1 MVFAGAEESACS
13 RLARLDSKLS
23 SVIVIRD
30 LLATDVKRMKKLNL
44 REKRR
49 RRIASVGSRACVGRD
64 FAGGE
69 DDRTFFS
76 ICIDFT
82 VFSNVL
88 PCKL

>member
-30 LLATDVKRMKKLNL
+30 LLATDVKRMKKLNP
-44 REKRR
+44 RERR
-49 RRIASVGSRACVGRD
+49 RRIASAESRACAGRD

-69 DDRTFFS
+69 DDRTFFQHE
-76 ICIDFT
+76 
-82 VFSNVL
+82 
-88 PCKL
+88 

>member
-13 RLARLDSKLS
+13 RSALLDSKLS
-23 SVIVIRD
+23 SVIVIQD

-49 RRIASVGSRACVGRD
+49 RIASVESRACAGRD

-69 DDRTFFS
+69 DYVTFS
-76 ICIDFT
+76 A
-82 VFSNVL
+82 
-88 PCKL
+88 

>member
-30 LLATDVKRMKKLNL
+30 LLATDVKRMKKKNL

-49 RRIASVGSRACVGRD
+49 RRIASVESRACAGRD

-69 DDRTFFS
+69 DDRTFS
-76 ICIDFT
+76 A
-82 VFSNVL
+82 
-88 PCKL
+88 